1 MTDPNLEAV
10 TPPPDNQPP
19 AYQSPPAPAYGAP
32 AAPAYGQKT
41 AYPQPYGE
49 TAPSDKFNVLAIVS
63 LVSAFFISLVAIITG
78 HIALSQIR
86 KTGEKGRGLAI
97 GGLVLGYLG
106 VVAAIIVVIVWIA
119 VFATAINDGTL
130 SGY

>member
-1 MTDPNLEAV
+1 MTDPNLQPL
-10 TPPPDNQPP
+10 TPPPANQPP
-19 AYQSPPAPAYGAP
+19 AAPAYGAP
-32 AAPAYGQKT
+32 AAPPYGQNA
-41 AYPQPYGE
+41 AYAQPYGQ
-49 TAPSDKFNVLAIVS
+49 APTDKFNVLAIVS

-78 HIALSQIR
+78 HIALSQIK

-106 VVAAIIVVIVWIA
+106 VVATIIVVIVWVV
-119 VFATAINDGTL
+119 VFAAAINDGNF